1 MGVTPLRQLCLT
13 AAILLASAGAA
24 EAQAAKRGI
33 ARVEFGNAAIHGRI
47 SRGDGMHLAAR
58 LAYTWQ
64 DDRIRLEGGIFHG
77 TADDGFTGADVGMEL
92 RGCASTC
99 RAVPFVTVA
108 LGGINDRLG
117 AAPLARLSLGLDVK
131 LSTNHLLRVGLLR
144 GTHGK
149 GSSGPNA
156 WVIGFS
162 RRIG

>member
-1 MGVTPLRQLCLT
+1 MKSLRQLWLT
-13 AAILLASAGAA
+13 AGIILAGASAA
-24 EAQAAKRGI
+24 EAQPAKRGVV
-33 ARVEFGNAAIHGRI
+33 RVEFGHAAIHGRI
-47 SRGDGMHLAAR
+47 SRGDGALVAGR
-58 LAYTWQ
+58 LAYGWQ

-92 RGCASTC
+92 RGCPSTC

-108 LGGINDRLG
+108 LGGIHDRLG

-156 WVIGFS
+156 WVIGLS
-162 RRIG
+162 RRIGR